1 MISLVRNSIAGLPRV
16 YWFLW
21 AGMLINRLGNFV
33 VPFLA
38 LYLTQERG
46 VTVER
51 AGFVSAMYGFGSFI
65 AAPLGGV
72 LSDRLGRR
80 ATMVIGLAGG
90 ALCMLHLSL
99 ARSPDHIVLA
109 AGLLGLVGDLYR
121 PAVWTAVVDL
131 VPPVDR
137 PRAYNLLFWAINL
150 GFSFASILAGLLA
163 ANGFWL
169 LFIGDAATSFLMA
182 VVVLFFVPET
192 RPKEAIRA
200 AHLFAQDA
208 SAPFRDG
215 VYLSFVALT
224 FLTGFLFMQHLVALP
239 LDMRAHGLSAKSY
252 GALIAIN
259 GILIVLFQPFVYRWV
274 QGKRRGRVLAL
285 ASLLAGV
292 GFGLTGVST
301 NAWMYGLSIAI
312 WTMGEIVMSPV
323 TPAVVADL
331 APIELRGTYQ
341 GVQQMAWGAA
351 ACLGPVAG
359 SIVMAKASAGV
370 VWTACLIIG
379 LMVAAGH
386 LIIARPRR
394 ERLSAIGVLARD

>member
-1 MISLVRNSIAGLPRV
+1 MISLVRRSVSGLPRV

-51 AGFVSAMYGFGSFI
+51 AGFVSAMYGLGSFI

-90 ALCMLHLSL
+90 ALCVLHLSL

-150 GFSFASILAGLLA
+150 GFAAASILAGLLA

-169 LFIGDAATSFLMA
+169 LFIGDAATSFVMA
-182 VVVLFFVPET
+182 LVVLFFVPET
-192 RPKEAIRA
+192 RPA
-200 AHLFAQDA
+200 AAVRSAKLFAADA

-215 VYLSFVALT
+215 VYMAFVALV
-224 FLTGFLFMQHLVALP
+224 FLTAFIFMQHLVALP
-239 LDMRAHGLSAKSY
+239 LDMRAHGLSARSY

-259 GILIVLFQPFVYRWV
+259 GILIVLVQPFVYQWV
-274 QGKRRGRVLAL
+274 QGKRRGRVLAF
-285 ASLLAGV
+285 ASVLAGV

-301 NAWMYGLSIAI
+301 TAWAYAISIAI

-323 TPAVVADL
+323 TPSVVSDL

-341 GVQQMAWGAA
+341 GVNQMAWGAA
-351 ACLGPVAG
+351 ACLGPVLG
-359 SIVMAKASAGV
+359 SVVMAKAGAGA
-370 VWTACLIIG
+370 VWAGCLAIG
-379 LMVAAGH
+379 LIVAAGH
-386 LIIARPRR
+386 LNIARPRGK
-394 ERLSAIGVLARD
+394 RLAAIGVLARD